1 MLKIHDPKSGD
12 PFFEFLHRAARKNE
26 FAADSTLEESGF
38 EPLVPFATE
47 MLIELARGI
56 TNPTRMLAVGEIGPV
71 PRLC

>member
-38 EPLVPFATE
+38 EPLVP
-47 MLIELARGI
+47 L
-56 TNPTRMLAVGEIGPV
+56 
-71 PRLC
+71 